1 MAYLRS
7 QLHII
12 PDSKRLLSLESF
24 RWPLLLLAVP
34 VRPSGPCNH
43 DAPQKQTDQSPP
55 RRSTNAAQ
63 TPSRSEDRRLKA
75 GTGDWI
81 CEWSRRLLLYQGGQ
95 DNLGDKRPADHDPQ
109 IHPSSWR
116 ALLTIFISTALHCL
130 FSALETTPLHTRGM
144 RALLRQPA
152 VDSLSFSSL
161 RISRNSNPPPTLS
174 PPLKSTGG
182 PRTQDPGP

>member
-12 PDSKRLLSLESF
+12 PDSKRLSSLESF

-34 VRPSGPCNH
+34 VRPSGPCNR

-55 RRSTNAAQ
+55 WRSTNAAQ

-75 GTGDWI
+75 EDW
-81 CEWSRRLLLYQGGQ
+81 RLDLRMEPPPTVVPR
-95 DNLGDKRPADHDPQ
+95 RPADHDPQ